1 MIRIVNETHCQVLH
15 RKAPHETM
23 MEAIAD
29 IANVRPVEIL
39 SVLLQYETL
48 SLEEMLVL
56 LPQDPD
62 IETKHPKLSIL
73 VLIAGEYSYFDGA
86 YRLRKNHS
94 TSGLEA
100 YNKVKTFVGEYL
112 SKL

>member
-15 RKAPHETM
+15 RRAPHETM

-39 SVLLQYETL
+39 SVVLGYEVL

-56 LPQDPD
+56 LP
-62 IETKHPKLSIL
+62 EGAAKHPKLTML

-86 YRLRKNHS
+86 YRRRKHHS
-94 TSGLEA
+94 GSGLEA

-112 SKL
+112 NKL

>member
-29 IANVRPVEIL
+29 IARIRPIEVL
-39 SVLLQYETL
+39 SVLLEFETL
-48 SLEEMLVL
+48 SLEAMLTVL
-56 LPQDPD
+56 PPD
-62 IETKHPKLSIL
+62 VAKHPKLTLL

-86 YRLRKNHS
+86 YRRRKNCS